1 VIAHKIYKDLI
12 AVEGIDI
19 SDIKRLETNFMVQGG
34 WRRLISQAEGLEWKF
49 IEHDTKEVDLVTIT
63 AGIAEVNDLIL
74 DTRTDVADQKK
85 PAGKYFKSLLLEFS
99 LKKSTYATMLIR
111 EILNTSSSLKIQN
124 EINEKVKAL

>member
-34 WRRLISQAEGLEWKF
+34 WRRLIGQAEGLEWKF

-85 PAGKYFKSLLLEFS
+85 PAGEYFKSLLLEFS

>member
-1 VIAHKIYKDLI
+1 MIAHKIYKDLI
-12 AVEGIDI
+12 AVEGIEI
-19 SDIKRLETNFMVQGG
+19 SDIKKLETNFMVQGG

-85 PAGKYFKSLLLEFS
+85 PSGEYFKSLLLEFS